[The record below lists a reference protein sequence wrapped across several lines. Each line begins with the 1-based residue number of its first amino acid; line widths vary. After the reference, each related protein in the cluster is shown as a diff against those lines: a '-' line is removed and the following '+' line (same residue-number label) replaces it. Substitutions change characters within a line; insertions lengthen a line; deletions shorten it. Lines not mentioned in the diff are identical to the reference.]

1 MERTK
6 RVVKGMGKVIL
17 ALLTGVL
24 MPLLIWVALG
34 TAINRKMVEKSV
46 QRKLSPAA
54 DETLEA
60 NPATAYK

>member
-46 QRKLSPAA
+46 QRKLAPAA